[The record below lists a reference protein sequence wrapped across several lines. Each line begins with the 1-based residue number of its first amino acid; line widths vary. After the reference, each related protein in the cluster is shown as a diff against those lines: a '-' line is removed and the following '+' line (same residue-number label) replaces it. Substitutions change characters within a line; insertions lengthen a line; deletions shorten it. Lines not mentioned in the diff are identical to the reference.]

1 MGLPG
6 LRRLPGL
13 RWLCQSVRRLSGLR
27 RLRLRLLFVMG
38 LLPPLLVFQVP
49 PMVMIGVAT
58 AGFGRFHS
66 AERWRKLAGA
76 LMWMTACGPSSRFV
90 KRWRPSDITLLRH
103 TENTPSAGGNVDERR
118 RCA

>member
-13 RWLCQSVRRLSGLR
+13 RWLCQGLRRLSGLR
-27 RLRLRLLFVMG
+27 WWLRLLFVMG
-38 LLPPLLVFQVP
+38 FLPPLLVFQVL
-49 PMVMIGVAT
+49 PMLVIGAAT

-66 AERWRKLAGA
+66 AGRNLAGT
-76 LMWMTACGPSSRFV
+76 LMWMTARGPSSRFV

-103 TENTPSAGGNVDERR
+103 TEDTPSAGGNADERR